1 VSEVQSPAPIVSRPH
16 DLAEPRVPRV
26 RAVAITKRFGNRMA
40 LRGVDL
46 VVRPGERLALLG
58 PNGAGKTTLLRI
70 LATLSRPTSGS
81 LEIDGLPVERAALE
95 ARRRIGVVAHQPY
108 LYEDLTAAENLRFY
122 ARMYD
127 VPDPDQRIFEVLT
140 LVGLDERRDDRVR
153 SFSRGMQQR
162 LALGRAILHRPSLL
176 MLDEPDSGL
185 DRGGMALLAG
195 TVAEHAAAGGSTV
208 ITTHDL
214 GFALGAVDRVLVL
227 RAGRV
232 TLRANAL
239 DLDVAG
245 LDRALG
251 FTR

>member
-1 VSEVQSPAPIVSRPH
+1 MSDVQSLPSVAPPAARPIDVP
-16 DLAEPRVPRV
+16 VPRV
-26 RAVAITKRFGNRMA
+26 RAAAITKRFGQRMA

-46 VVRPGERLALLG
+46 QVHPGERVALLG

-70 LATLSRPTSGS
+70 LATLSRPTTGT
-81 LEIDGLPVERAALE
+81 LEIDGLPAERSALA

-127 VPDPDQRIFEVLT
+127 VPEAERRIADVLA
-140 LVGLDERRDDRVR
+140 LVGLAERRGDRVR
-153 SFSRGMQQR
+153 AFSRGMQQR

-176 MLDEPDSGL
+176 LLDEPDSGL
-185 DRGGMALLAG
+185 DRGGIVVLREII
-195 TVAEHAAAGGSTV
+195 AEHAASGGSAV

-214 GFALGAVDRVLVL
+214 GFGLTAVDWVLVL
-227 RAGRV
+227 RGGRV
-232 TLRANAL
+232 ALRAGAGEV
-239 DLDVAG
+239 DVAG

-251 FTR
+251 FAR